1 MALIEP
7 TSPIL
12 KRLKRTSTKERKLE
26 DEAKKFAK
34 KKRTT
39 KAMKPLTAR
48 RYLAGQALSGLLSG
62 SRGAVQMQDLKR
74 AAYDWADYMLEDNDE

>member
-1 MALIEP
+1 M
-7 TSPIL
+7 SN
-12 KRLKRTSTKERKLE
+12 LE
-26 DEAKKFAK
+26 QEAKKYTR
-34 KKRTT
+34 KKRNPD
-39 KAMKPLTAR
+39 MIKPLTAR